1 MNIPAALPRHAS
13 RSTYPVIKSPSA
25 ALFDYV
31 NRRFGRSCFKI
42 NVKRNSSICCQ
53 GMHISSL
60 YMVHE
65 GEILLSRVTSD
76 GRDTLL
82 SILGPGDFFGES
94 ALINGS
100 AVAFSATTSKRA
112 VVSQLPERMFKTL
125 LEDSS
130 MYRYVLESIAQRC
143 DDAWTQM
150 EVIGCAHVRDK
161 VRSGLAWLA
170 GRIGVKTDKGIRIDM
185 NQARM
190 ACMIGC
196 ARETLNRE
204 ISRLKKTGAVDTCY
218 DDGRKSF
225 YIVDMEKL
233 SG

>member
-13 RSTYPVIKSPSA
+13 QSTIPVIKNPSA
-25 ALFDYV
+25 VLFDYV
-31 NRRFGRSCFKI
+31 NRHFGRSCFKI

-76 GRDTLL
+76 GHDTLL

-94 ALINGS
+94 ALINSS
-100 AVAFSATTSKRA
+100 AVAFSATTSKQA
-112 VVSQLPERMFKTL
+112 IVSQLPERMFKSL

-130 MYRYVLESIAQRC
+130 MYRCLLESIAQRC
-143 DDAWTQM
+143 NDAWMQM
-150 EVIGCAHVRDK
+150 DVIGCAHVRDK
-161 VRSGLAWLA
+161 VRSGLVWLA
-170 GRIGVKTDKGIRIDM
+170 GRIGVKTDKGIRIEM
-185 NQARM
+185 NQTRIAR
-190 ACMIGC
+190 MIGC

-204 ISRLKKTGAVDTCY
+204 FSRLKKIGVVDTCNTG
-218 DDGRKSF
+218 GRKSF
-225 YIVDMEKL
+225 YIVDLEKL
-233 SG
+233 SD